1 MIFVSGGTG
10 FVGAHL
16 LYDLA
21 KKDRKVR
28 AIKREGS
35 SLELCKKIF
44 SIYSEEPEKEF
55 AKIEWLDGDI
65 LDYYSLEESMK
76 DCKHVYHCAGRVMFD
91 PSQKHETIR
100 INEEGTQ
107 NMVNAALHNKI
118 SKFCCVSS
126 VAALGRTESK
136 GEITEKTQ
144 WENDKLNSAYAIGKH
159 KAEMQIWRGV
169 AEGLKAVIVN
179 PSIILGPGDWNK
191 GSSELFSLINK
202 GWDYYT
208 EGINGYVDVRD
219 VSRAMIEL
227 MESDIENERFI
238 LNAENLSY
246 KELFDMM
253 AESLDVKKPQKKAG
267 KRLGGLVWRLEKI
280 RSFITG
286 KPPLLTRET
295 AATALNISRYDNQK
309 IIKNI
314 DFQFIPIRKSIED
327 TVRIFKK

>member
-21 KKDRKVR
+21 KKDHKVR

-55 AKIEWLDGDI
+55 AKIEWFDGDM
-65 LDYYSLEESMK
+65 LDYFSIEKAMAECSL
-76 DCKHVYHCAGRVMFD
+76 VYHCAGQVSFN
-91 PSQKHETIR
+91 PSEKHKTIF
-100 INEEGTQ
+100 INEEGTK
-107 NMVNAALHNKI
+107 NIVDAALHHGIGKI
-118 SKFCCVSS
+118 CFISS
-126 VAALGRTESK
+126 IAALGRTTKNELIS
-136 GEITEKTQ
+136 EKTQ

-169 AEGLKAVIVN
+169 AEGLKAVVVN

-202 GWDYYT
+202 GWNYYT

-219 VSRAMIEL
+219 VSRAMIQL

-253 AESLDVKKPQKKAG
+253 AESLDVKKPHKKAG